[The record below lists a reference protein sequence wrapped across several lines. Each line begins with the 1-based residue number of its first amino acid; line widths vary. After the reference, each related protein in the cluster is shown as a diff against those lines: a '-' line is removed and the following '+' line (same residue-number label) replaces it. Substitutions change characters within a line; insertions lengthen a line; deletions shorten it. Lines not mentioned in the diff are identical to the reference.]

1 MSKQALFTDK
11 APAPIGPYSQAV
23 KVSCGSMIFISGQ
36 GAIDPKSGQIVGAT
50 AAEQA
55 EVTLNNLQTIVTA
68 AGADMAN
75 VVKTTVFL
83 KSMDDFAS
91 VNEVYSCYFS
101 EPYPAR
107 SAVEAARLP
116 KDILVEIEA
125 ILVV

>member
-1 MSKQALFTDK
+1 MTKQALFTDK

-23 KVSCGSMIFISGQ
+23 KVSCGTMIFVSGQ
-36 GAIDPKSGQIVGAT
+36 GAVDPQTGEIVGDT

-55 EVTLNNLQTIVTA
+55 EVTLKNLQTIITA
-68 AGADMAN
+68 AGAKMAN

-83 KSMDDFAS
+83 KSMDDFKP
-91 VNEVYSCYFS
+91 VNEVYARYFS

-107 SAVEAARLP
+107 AAVEAARLP

-125 ILVV
+125 ILMV